1 MQFSLRMAIAILCV
15 TGLSGARTVAQSP
28 QQGSAQQP
36 ASEQQSSKQNKNA
49 EHVTV
54 TGCLSVNPASRL
66 YVLTTTPKGMAEAA
80 GAVGNTPTTITYELS
95 GGNGLQNEVGSEIE
109 VVGTTER
116 NQAKTVESETKQA
129 GTPRNGQ
136 TSNAKPKVQT
146 KTEAKVTVRAL
157 QVESFRHVAS
167 NCKPTAQ

>member
-1 MQFSLRMAIAILCV
+1 VQFPLRMAIAIVC
-15 TGLSGARTVAQSP
+15 TAGLGGSPTAAQS
-28 QQGSAQQP
+28 QQASQQQP
-36 ASEQQSSKQNKNA
+36 ASQQQSSKPDKNA

-54 TGCLSVNPASRL
+54 TGCLSVNPESRL
-66 YVLTTTPKGMAEAA
+66 YVLTTTPKGIAGTA
-80 GAVGNTPTTITYELS
+80 GAVGNPPTTITYELS
-95 GGNGLQNEVGSEIE
+95 GGNGLQKEVGSEVE

-116 NQAKTVESETKQA
+116 DQAKTVQSETKQE

-146 KTEAKVTVRAL
+146 KAETKVTVRAL
-157 QVESFRHVAS
+157 HVDSFRHIAS